1 MSADA
6 IRERYDAVPYRHGA
20 VPDSHPARIGAI
32 ARLLGISAAPPDRCR
47 VLELGCGEGMNLL
60 PLAERFPKS
69 EFVGVD
75 FSAKQ
80 IAVAEAARAACG
92 IGNARFVCA
101 DLRTWKPESGT
112 FDYIIAHGVYS
123 WVPAEVR
130 DRLLELCTE
139 ALSANG
145 VAYVSYNTLPGWGLP
160 AGVRKVLLSEIGAFA
175 SPDAQM
181 ARATQVLDSLSEC
194 VKDQPGS
201 YAANLRDT
209 LADMR
214 AKPPGLLFHDELA
227 AVNEP
232 CTFTEFTGHAA
243 RHGLHYVAEAHYAT
257 MQSAHLPAPMHAALA
272 PLQADFARTQQFL
285 DVLFQRWLRNSLLSR
300 APVAR
305 DRAIRAGVIADCALG
320 LRMTVDAGGINL
332 TPGHPMQF
340 TGIHGLVLEAHEPVE
355 KAVLTV
361 LASSFPERLPF
372 PAVCAMANQSLAE
385 WSLPHAGDFSA
396 LHEFLHRL
404 FALDALD
411 VMLCGEGEWLKL
423 NAKPSLSALMR
434 HQAGHDLP
442 LTNRWHEPVAL
453 TPEGKRALLDP
464 SVPPDASALGR
475 AGLIV

>member
-1 MSADA
+1 MSADV

-20 VPDSHPARIGAI
+20 VSDSHTARIGAI
-32 ARLLGISAAPPDRCR
+32 ARLLGIQAAPPDRCR

-101 DLRTWKPESGT
+101 DLRSWKSEGGP

-130 DRLLELCTE
+130 ERLLALCNE
-139 ALSANG
+139 VVAPNG

-160 AGVRKVLLSEIGAFA
+160 GGVRKFLLSEIGAHA
-175 SPDAQM
+175 APDAQM
-181 ARATQVLDSLSEC
+181 SRATQVLGALSESM
-194 VKDQPGS
+194 KDQPGS

-209 LADMR
+209 LADIL

-243 RHGLHYVAEAHYAT
+243 RHALHYVAEAHYAT
-257 MQSAHLPAPMHAALA
+257 MQSAHLPPTMQSALA
-272 PLQADFARTQQFL
+272 PLHLDFVRTQQFM

-300 APVAR
+300 APVSPE
-305 DRAIRAGVIADCALG
+305 RAIRVNVIADCALG
-320 LRMTVDAGGINL
+320 LRMTVEASGIDFTAGV
-332 TPGHPMQF
+332 PMRF
-340 TGIHGLVLEAHEPVE
+340 TGVHGLVLEAREPVE
-355 KAVLTV
+355 KAVLTL
-361 LASSFPERLPF
+361 LATSFPERLTF
-372 PAVCAMANQSLAE
+372 PTLCAMANQSLAE
-385 WSLPHAGDFSA
+385 TGLPSITDFSA
-396 LHEFLHRL
+396 LHEFLHRI

-411 VMLCGEGEWLKL
+411 VMLCGDGEWLKTSA
-423 NAKPSLSALMR
+423 NPGLSPLMR
-434 HQAGHDLP
+434 HQAEHDLP
-442 LTNRWHEPVAL
+442 LTNRWHEPVSL
-453 TPEGKRALLDP
+453 TEEGKRSLIDP
-464 SVPPDASALGR
+464 SACPDGAALAR
-475 AGLIV
+475 AGLLV

>member
-1 MSADA
+1 MSADT

-75 FSAKQ
+75 FSTKQ
-80 IAVAEAARAACG
+80 IAVAEAACAACG

-101 DLRTWKPESGT
+101 DLRTWKPEGGA

-123 WVPAEVR
+123 WVPVGVR
-130 DRLLELCTE
+130 DRLLALCAE
-139 ALSANG
+139 ALSPNG
-145 VAYVSYNTLPGWGLP
+145 VAYVSYNTLPGWALP
-160 AGVRKVLLSEIGAFA
+160 GGVRDFLLSEIGALA

-181 ARATQVLDSLSEC
+181 ARAVQVLDSLVEC
-194 VKDQPGS
+194 MKDQPGS

-227 AVNEP
+227 PVNEP
-232 CTFTEFTGHAA
+232 CTFTEFTSHAA
-243 RHGLHYVAEAHYAT
+243 RHGLHSVAEAHYAT
-257 MQSAHLPAPMHAALA
+257 MQSAHLPAPMLSALA
-272 PLQADFARTQQFL
+272 PLQLDFARTQQFM

-300 APVAR
+300 APVAAE
-305 DRAIRAGVIADCALG
+305 RAIRAGVIADCALG
-320 LRMTVDAGGINL
+320 LRMTVDAGSINL
-332 TPGHPMQF
+332 APGQPMQF
-340 TGIHGLVLEAHEPVE
+340 TGIHGLVLEAREPVE
-355 KAVLTV
+355 KAALTV

-372 PAVCAMANQSLAE
+372 PTLCAMANQSLAE
-385 WSLPHAGDFSA
+385 WGLPCVNDFSA

-411 VMLCGEGEWLKL
+411 VMLCGDGAWLKM

-434 HQAGHDLP
+434 YQAEHELP
-442 LTNRWHEPVAL
+442 LTNRWHEPIAL
-453 TPEGKRALLDP
+453 TEQGKRALIDP
-464 SVPPDASALGR
+464 SVRPDETALAR
-475 AGLIV
+475 AGLLV